1 MADHQKTK
9 TPKATKAPPAPK
21 PEGYTFGRPTKY
33 LPQYCDDVIRMGSEG
48 YSVVEMCAEIGVARN
63 TFEVEWPQ
71 VHPDFS
77 QALAAARLNSQAWWE
92 GQGRKGL
99 SAERFQAALYSRS
112 MAARFPADWRESKH
126 QEVTGSVKFDHT
138 QTASNILETLAA
150 AKAKAED
157 AS

>member
-1 MADHQKTK
+1 MADQKTK
-9 TPKATKAPPAPK
+9 TPKAPPAPK

-33 LPQYCDDVIRMGSEG
+33 LAEYCDEVIRMGGEG
-48 YSVVEMCAEIGVARN
+48 YSVVEMCAEIGVSRI
-63 TFEVEWPQ
+63 TLESEWPS

-77 QALAAARLNSQAWWE
+77 AALASARLASQAWWE

-99 SAERFQAALYSRS
+99 LADRFQAALYSRS

-126 QEVTGSVKFDHT
+126 QEVTGSVKVDHT

-150 AKAKAED
+150 AKAKAEA

>member
-1 MADHQKTK
+1 MADQKIK
-9 TPKATKAPPAPK
+9 TPPKPK

-33 LPQYCDDVIRMGSEG
+33 LAEYCDEVIRMGGEG
-48 YSVVEMCAEIGVARN
+48 YSVVEMCAEIGVSRN
-63 TFEVEWPQ
+63 TLEIEWPQ
-71 VHPDFS
+71 AYPDFFR
-77 QALAAARLNSQAWWE
+77 ALASARLASQAWWE

-99 SAERFQAALYSRS
+99 LADRFQAALYSRS

-126 QEVTGSVKFDHT
+126 QEVTGSVKVDHT

-150 AKAKAED
+150 AKAKAEG